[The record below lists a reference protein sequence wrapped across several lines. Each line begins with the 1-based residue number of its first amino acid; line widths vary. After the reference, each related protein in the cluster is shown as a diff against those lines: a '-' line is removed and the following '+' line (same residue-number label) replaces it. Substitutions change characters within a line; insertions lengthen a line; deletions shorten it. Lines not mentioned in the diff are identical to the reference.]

1 MMNYNEKL
9 STLVQEFY
17 DTTKRESTSRT
28 YRFSYWWVSSN
39 FGLDLHDDEIKSDVR
54 EMSYTGKF
62 MDLINTIDIDDTKEE
77 VVVMIWEQGDRAKKV
92 YTLRQYKEFC
102 NAVLAGPPCFDDEG
116 IDGDEWYNE
125 HKIHITVG
133 NHEMV
138 LGYFA
143 DNVNE
148 LADSLREMYEAEYED
163 GYPTTGNTVG
173 CGYRSA
179 TFKDIVLVAIR
190 EGWEHSRNIHDFATY
205 VRDFIKKNNNL
216 GDILG
221 CYKYINQNI
230 QGYNEQ
236 YKCDFGKLDMD
247 NMCNV
252 DSAMIKRTICDL
264 ICTDREL
271 LYGITEDNKT
281 SDIVFVM
288 DHTLK
293 PSGEL
298 IGWFYGQDDIDE
310 EYISDLIE
318 DYKKKLFG
326 EEN

>member
-1 MMNYNEKL
+1 MMNYNEKINGIVDIL
-9 STLVQEFY
+9 Y
-17 DTTKRESTSRT
+17 RMTKLNSTSRT
-28 YRFSYWWVSSN
+28 YMVPYGSVKVLS
-39 FGLDLHDDEIKSDVR
+39 GLDLHNDEIKSDVR
-54 EMSYTGKF
+54 EASYTGRF
-62 MDLINTIDIDDTKEE
+62 ADLIDTIDFDDIKEE
-77 VVVMIWEQGDRAKKV
+77 VVIMIWEKGDKAKKM
-92 YTLRQYKEFC
+92 YTLEQYEEFC
-102 NAVLAGPPCFDDEG
+102 DAALDSPPCFEDEG
-116 IDGDEWYNE
+116 IDELKWYEEN
-125 HKIHITVG
+125 KVHIIKG
-133 NHEMV
+133 NHEIV
-138 LGYFA
+138 LDYVA
-143 DNVNE
+143 DVANE
-148 LADSLREMYEAEYED
+148 LTYALREIYMAEYED
-163 GYPTTGNTVG
+163 GVPTTGNTVG
-173 CGYRSA
+173 CGYRPE
-179 TFKDIVLVAIR
+179 TFKDLVMVAVR
-190 EGWEHSRNIHDFATY
+190 EGWEHSTDIHDFASY
-205 VRDFIKKNNNL
+205 VRDFIKKHNNL

-236 YKCDFGKLDMD
+236 YKCNFGKLDMD

-252 DSAMIKRTICDL
+252 DSAMIKHTISDL